1 MKELPLSLMYQCR
14 QTILD
19 VMTNWEQ
26 DKIDLNNIG
35 VATFDEVDT
44 KIIDYLKTQIKNK
57 KELENAN
64 NTLAGHIQDEYLIKV
79 INDYSNYICNCIG
92 NNPITSNYLKNIIIL
107 SKDCS
112 LFVDKSWINFQ
123 KKHEFNPLHDH
134 NGIFSFI
141 IFMQIPYKIEE
152 EFKVYTDTNG
162 RRYTSCL
169 SFVHTNIY
177 GDIEE
182 KVCSVDESYLYKMLI
197 FPSKL
202 KHIVYPFYTSN
213 KERIT
218 VSGNV
223 KFFVG

>member
-1 MKELPLSLMYQCR
+1 
-14 QTILD
+14 
-19 VMTNWEQ
+19 MTNWEQ

-92 NNPITSNYLKNIIIL
+92 KNNITRNHLNRIDVL
-107 SKDCS
+107 SKDCPIF
-112 LFVDKSWINFQ
+112 LENSWINFQ

-134 NGIFSFI
+134 TGIFSFI
-141 IFMQIPYKIEE
+141 IFMQIPYKLKE
-152 EFKVYTDTNG
+152 EFKVYPVTNG
-162 RRYTSCL
+162 RYTSCL
-169 SFVHTNIY
+169 SFSHTNIY
-177 GDIEE
+177 GDIVE

-197 FPSKL
+197 FPAKL
-202 KHIVYPFYTSN
+202 KHMVYPFYTSD

-218 VSGNV
+218 VSGNI
-223 KFFVG
+223 KFLVQ

>member
-92 NNPITSNYLKNIIIL
+92 KNNITRNHLNTIVVLNKNCPIFL
-107 SKDCS
+107 DR
-112 LFVDKSWINFQ
+112 SWINFQ

-134 NGIFSFI
+134 TGIFSFI
-141 IFMQIPYKIEE
+141 IFMQIPYKLKE
-152 EFKVYTDTNG
+152 EFKVYPVTNG
-162 RRYTSCL
+162 RYTSCL
-169 SFVHTNIY
+169 SFSHTNIY
-177 GDIEE
+177 GDIVE

-197 FPSKL
+197 FPAKL
-202 KHIVYPFYTSN
+202 KHMVYPFYTSD

-218 VSGNV
+218 VSGNIKFLV
-223 KFFVG
+223 K